1 MSESYAEF
9 HDRLARIYRK
19 QSKTGRVGR
28 ESVVINRNGY
38 MIVKGAG
45 RRRGI
50 PWAGLFT
57 VVVSFFMIK
66 GILMSQYGPDF
77 YSQDVVRLS
86 GGTSVEKAAAWT
98 MSPDPVSRWIS
109 TQLNTKL

>member
-1 MSESYAEF
+1 
-9 HDRLARIYRK
+9 
-19 QSKTGRVGR
+19 
-28 ESVVINRNGY
+28 

-50 PWAGLFT
+50 PWAGLFI

-86 GGTSVEKAAAWT
+86 GGTTVEKAAAWT
-98 MSPDPVSRWIS
+98 MSPYPVSRWIS
-109 TQLNTKL
+109 TQINTKL